1 MLKENRS
8 QWPTGTANRTNSF
21 STVANLAASV
31 PTARVSAI
39 QGPIKYVPSSS
50 GSSGGGTLYG
60 KKERA
65 TRKKGKSESF
75 AKKESPVPLL
85 NLVPVKR
92 HNADDLSATP
102 STSSSDEGRTTS
114 STTGK
119 GATIPSKVMVKRTS
133 GIPVFKRPTPLATIS
148 YAVPSTSK
156 AAVGAPIAPKIS
168 TVSQRGAAIGNKI
181 VGVSEAA
188 SIGSTGLK
196 IKTKRPLKPDSLTV
210 KRKKSRAK
218 SVWH

>member
-21 STVANLAASV
+21 SPVANLAAPV

-39 QGPIKYVPSSS
+39 QGPIKYVPS
-50 GSSGGGTLYG
+50 SSGGGTLYG

-119 GATIPSKVMVKRTS
+119 GATIPTKVMVKRTS

-168 TVSQRGAAIGNKI
+168 TVSQRGAAIGSKI